1 LRTERDATQLY
12 TAPQPSQEFQDTAC
26 ISWRFA
32 IKTNEHF
39 PNNRIPGLYLK
50 EIVCVFPDE
59 MMTTLADRSALI
71 LVVERNPLVQR
82 LEKYFLE
89 QAGYSVE
96 FAADGLTALER
107 ARELRPVI
115 LVTEVLVP
123 KLDGLSLCRQLKS
136 DPSTQEMK
144 VLIFSHLHAEERAR
158 EAGADAFL
166 IKPLNEERLIDTVA
180 KLIEEMGQQVAAGE
194 QN

>member
-1 LRTERDATQLY
+1 
-12 TAPQPSQEFQDTAC
+12 
-26 ISWRFA
+26 
-32 IKTNEHF
+32 
-39 PNNRIPGLYLK
+39 
-50 EIVCVFPDE
+50 
-59 MMTTLADRSALI
+59 MTTRADRNALI

-82 LEKYFLE
+82 LEKFFLE
-89 QAGYSVE
+89 QAGYGVE

-107 ARELRPVI
+107 ARELRPTI

-136 DPSTQEMK
+136 DPATKHTK
-144 VLIFSHLHAEERAR
+144 VLIFSHLHAEQRAH

-166 IKPLNEERLIDTVA
+166 IKPLNEERLIEMVT
-180 KLIEEMGQQVAAGE
+180 KLIEEMDQQAAAGE

>member
-1 LRTERDATQLY
+1 MST
-12 TAPQPSQEFQDTAC
+12 
-26 ISWRFA
+26 
-32 IKTNEHF
+32 H
-39 PNNRIPGLYLK
+39 
-50 EIVCVFPDE
+50 V
-59 MMTTLADRSALI
+59 DRSALI

-136 DPSTQEMK
+136 DPETQDTK

-158 EAGADAFL
+158 EVGADAFL
-166 IKPLNEERLIDTVA
+166 IKPLHEERLIDTVA
-180 KLIEEMGQQVAAGE
+180 KLIEEMGQQAAAGE

>member
-1 LRTERDATQLY
+1 
-12 TAPQPSQEFQDTAC
+12 
-26 ISWRFA
+26 
-32 IKTNEHF
+32 
-39 PNNRIPGLYLK
+39 
-50 EIVCVFPDE
+50 
-59 MMTTLADRSALI
+59 MMNSLADRNALI

-82 LEKYFLE
+82 LEKFFLE
-89 QAGYSVE
+89 QAGYGVE

-107 ARELRPVI
+107 VRELRPTI

-136 DPSTQEMK
+136 DPATRDIK
-144 VLIFSHLHAEERAR
+144 VLIFSHLHAEQRAH

-166 IKPLNEERLIDTVA
+166 IKPLNEERLIEMVT
-180 KLIEEMGQQVAAGE
+180 KLIEEMDHQAAAGE

>member
-1 LRTERDATQLY
+1 
-12 TAPQPSQEFQDTAC
+12 
-26 ISWRFA
+26 
-32 IKTNEHF
+32 
-39 PNNRIPGLYLK
+39 
-50 EIVCVFPDE
+50 
-59 MMTTLADRSALI
+59 MMNTLADRSALI

-96 FAADGLTALER
+96 FASDGLTALER

-136 DPSTQEMK
+136 DPVTEDTK

-158 EAGADAFL
+158 EVGADAFL
-166 IKPLNEERLIDTVA
+166 IKPLNEERLLDTVA
-180 KLIEEMGQQVAAGE
+180 KLIEEMGQQAAAGE